1 MVSPRNKSPTIG
13 FSVRMYDDQ
22 LYSISAGF
30 SPHIVTGNGNLDSVL
45 KHDLHHLGHS
55 RALNELFLLNYG
67 LQGLNALLLRG
78 NFVNYWCLVNK
89 L

>member
-13 FSVRMYDDQ
+13 FSVRMYDEK

-30 SPHIVTGNGNLDSVL
+30 STNIVTGNGNLDSVL

-78 NFVNYWCLVNK
+78 NFVNYWCPVNK